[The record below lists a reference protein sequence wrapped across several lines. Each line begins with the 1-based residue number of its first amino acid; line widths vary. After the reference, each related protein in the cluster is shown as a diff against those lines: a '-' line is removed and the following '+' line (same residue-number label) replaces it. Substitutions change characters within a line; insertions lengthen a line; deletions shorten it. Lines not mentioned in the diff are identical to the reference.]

1 LHNLTD
7 TLKNETLEMLCIAE
21 DINEDSISKYSQNI
35 SSKENYDLLGLRS
48 DAEGFKELAVYTT
61 SAKMNPEEFLS
72 MKAKLFLH

>member
-1 LHNLTD
+1 
-7 TLKNETLEMLCIAE
+7 MLCIAE